1 MEKTKSSFVAKAG
14 FSIAIVSGLAAIL
27 SGTGTRLDFWNFR
40 TGLTMLRWAAYG
52 GLAAMG
58 LSLIGLFLA
67 LRNAMTRTF
76 IFAFLGFF
84 LGAALVAIP
93 MNWLRIAKN
102 VPPIHDIT
110 TDTTNP
116 PKFAAILPLRKN
128 ALNPPEYGGPAIEAQ
143 QLKAYPDIV
152 PLMLKI
158 SPDMAFDKALFIA
171 RKMGWKIVN
180 TDRGER
186 RIEASDT
193 TFWFGFKDDIVIRM
207 TKEDSGSRVDIRS
220 VSRVGKS
227 DVGTNAKRI
236 RRFLREMKKP

>member
-1 MEKTKSSFVAKAG
+1 MEKNKSSFVAKAG
-14 FSIAIVSGLAAIL
+14 FFIAILSGLAAVL

-40 TGLTMLRWAAYG
+40 TGLTMLRWSAYG

-67 LRNAMTRTF
+67 LRTSMTRAF
-76 IFAFLGFF
+76 IIAFLGFF
-84 LGAALVAIP
+84 LGTALVAIP
-93 MNWLRIAKN
+93 LNWLRMAKS
-102 VPPIHDIT
+102 VPPVHDIT

-116 PKFAAILPLRKN
+116 PKFVAILPLRKN
-128 ALNPPEYGGPAIEAQ
+128 ALNPPDYGGPAIGAQ

-158 SPDMAFDKALFIA
+158 SPDMAFDKALSIA
-171 RKMGWKIVN
+171 RKMGWKIVDAN
-180 TDRGER
+180 RGEGR
-186 RIEASDT
+186 VEASDT

-207 TKEDSGSRVDIRS
+207 SKEDSGSRVDIRS